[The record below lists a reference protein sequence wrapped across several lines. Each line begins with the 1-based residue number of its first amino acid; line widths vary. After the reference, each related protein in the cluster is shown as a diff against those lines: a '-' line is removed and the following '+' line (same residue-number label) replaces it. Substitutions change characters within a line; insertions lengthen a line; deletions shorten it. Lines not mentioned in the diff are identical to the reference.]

1 MESSKKAASIDEYIS
16 WFPTE
21 VQDKLTAIRSLVHT
35 AAPEAI
41 EAIKYDM
48 PTFVLNGNMLC
59 FAAFSNHISV
69 FPITAEMEIMIPG
82 IIAYKNGASTAKFPL
97 ATPLP
102 IAVIK
107 QMVDCRV
114 KEYRAKGR

>member
-1 MESSKKAASIDEYIS
+1 
-16 WFPTE
+16 
-21 VQDKLTAIRSLVHT
+21 
-35 AAPEAI
+35 
-41 EAIKYDM
+41 
-48 PTFVLNGNMLC
+48 
-59 FAAFSNHISV
+59 
-69 FPITAEMEIMIPG
+69 MEIMIPG